1 MKKWIRILIGVVVTL
16 LVLLVIFVGVP
27 LFLFHMNTD
36 APTEQYVPASETV
49 FYSALDQELESLI
62 TDPEADQVFLRIDEA
77 FINRLI
83 QKALSG
89 DNPKFL
95 NPDNEGELAY
105 DYMIVFGGIAG
116 VKGVWTMV
124 SDDQIKVTAGADL
137 VFGRS
142 LTYQTG
148 VEIIFDIVLSENEEY
163 YLKVAEIT
171 IGRMKP
177 SLRQAFR
184 LTDFIIKNLTQKS
197 LNDMIAEQ
205 LAFGAFDADE
215 LSFTVS
221 ETELSEYLYAMNP
234 AFAGLLKIVYQES
247 LLTMDVSD
255 EGFDVTIGIGA
266 FRRFLDDQDEPAFD
280 RWDTVVDKAMFM
292 ADIAAQAASNALL
305 HPLDPQLELTEAD
318 VNAILDYTL
327 GEKVQFRFPIE
338 FSLDGEAVL
347 YEFASTNLYVTMED
361 ERLSAHLRMSLT
373 KAGMAG
379 AFEMQFNLETTV
391 GMNSQ
396 DDMVLT
402 IVQSNI
408 GEVLLDNEILENL
421 FALFDDTL
429 FVDGAIVIPKEKINE
444 MFEGSGIIIH
454 DSYVIGGKLRLHFG
468 LDL

>member
-1 MKKWIRILIGVVVTL
+1 
-16 LVLLVIFVGVP
+16 
-27 LFLFHMNTD
+27 
-36 APTEQYVPASETV
+36 A
-49 FYSALDQELESLI
+49 
-62 TDPEADQVFLRIDEA
+62 
-77 FINRLI
+77 
-83 QKALSG
+83 
-89 DNPKFL
+89 DNPKFQ

-105 DYMIVFGGIAG
+105 DYMMVFGGLAG
-116 VKGVWTMV
+116 VKGVWTTL

-142 LTYQTG
+142 LIYQTG

-184 LTDFIIKNLTQKS
+184 LTDFIIKNLTKKS
-197 LNDMIAEQ
+197 LNVMIAEQ

-221 ETELSEYLYAMNP
+221 ENELSEYLYAMNP
-234 AFAGLLKIVYQES
+234 AFAGLLKVVYQES

-266 FRRFLDDQDEPAFD
+266 FRRFPDDEDEPAFE
-280 RWDTVVDKAMFM
+280 RWNTVVDKALFM

-347 YEFASTNLYVTMED
+347 YEFASTNLYVTMKD
-361 ERLSAHLRMSLT
+361 NRLSAHLRMSLT
-373 KAGMAG
+373 KAGLAG

-408 GEVLLDNEILENL
+408 GEVLLDNETLENL

-429 FVDGAIVIPKEKINE
+429 FADGAIVIPKEKLNE

-454 DSYVIGGKLRLHFG
+454 
-468 LDL
+468 